1 MKSIKEWLK
10 EQKINEELGTKTQF
24 RAVMGGSTVEVDPQ
38 LKSMLKNKI
47 EQIVRE
53 AEKEDA
59 GKSKSELLRSIIAVV
74 ESLLADMAGTR
85 LSSDK
90 LFDRLNKNET
100 E

>member
-1 MKSIKEWLK
+1 MKSIKEWLA
-10 EQKINEELGTKTQF
+10 EQRINEDLGTKTQF
-24 RAVMGGSTVEVDPQ
+24 RAVMGGSTVEVDPK

-53 AEKEDA
+53 AEHEEP
-59 GKSKSELLRSIIAVV
+59 GKSKSELLRSIVSVV

-90 LFDRLNKNET
+90 LFDKLNKPE